1 MPNYEQYTL
10 AELLDVFINID
21 DQHYPERA
29 LTILSQ
35 LAVRLELDLM
45 AVELTSVI
53 SNPTANQGRVGYF
66 DTQYSL
72 SESYTDDA
80 VAVRDKLMRLKALAS
95 KNVTS

>member
-35 LAVRLELDLM
+35 LAVKLELDLM
-45 AVELTSVI
+45 AVELTSII
-53 SNPTANQGRVGYF
+53 SNPTAARGRVGYF

-80 VAVRDKLMRLKALAS
+80 VAVRDKLMRLKAIAN
-95 KNVTS
+95 KNVAG

>member
-1 MPNYEQYTL
+1 MPNYEQYTP

-35 LAVRLELDLM
+35 LAVRLELDFM
-45 AVELTSVI
+45 AVELTSII
-53 SNPTANQGRVGYF
+53 SNPTENRGRIGYF

-80 VAVRDKLMRLKALAS
+80 VAVRDKLIRLKALATANS
-95 KNVTS
+95 AS